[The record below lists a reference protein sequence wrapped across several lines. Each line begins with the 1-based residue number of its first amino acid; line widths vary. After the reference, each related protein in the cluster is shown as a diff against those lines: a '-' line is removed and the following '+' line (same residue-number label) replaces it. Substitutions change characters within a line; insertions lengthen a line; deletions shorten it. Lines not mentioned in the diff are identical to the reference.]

1 MSDYLTFDLKVKKEP
16 TDDSDLW
23 DSTSIYNFASQTRP
37 DKVERVG
44 QAYTKAAGSYD
55 RIASFIK
62 RIAGKI
68 HDEWSDGSGSV
79 LAQRQL
85 AQLYQAA
92 QAISQA
98 CDTVGKPIEHH
109 GKVTLADFKKQIV
122 HGPHGEANAYKSGK
136 TRSEHEEPH
145 GLGDSG
151 PQDIPKFDPN
161 HDKKLGAQ
169 HLLREHVK
177 KTQGTYASIPGQL
190 FVDLPPATKT
200 TPPPK
205 TKNPPPDGDGT
216 GTTLSGSGLPTGSTS
231 AGLPA
236 GYDPTGYD
244 PTRSPGT
251 GAASGV
257 GSGQGTDLS
266 GLGQTASPGASPTGG
281 TDLAG
286 STPYTPSPYA
296 DNPYTPSPYTPS
308 PYVAGPSGSLPH
320 QGPAGSS
327 PTGANPSIM
336 RSGRS
341 DGLPTAAE
349 NAEAAAVR
357 NAAARGTSPIPFMPG
372 AAGPGSEKKDR
383 DRVVWAY
390 EDKEAWGAEDGDI
403 APPLIE

>member
-1 MSDYLTFDLKVKKEP
+1 MSDYLTFDLKAKKEP
-16 TDDSDLW
+16 ADDSSLW
-23 DSTSIYNFASQTRP
+23 DSTSIYNFVSKTRP

-55 RIASFIK
+55 RMASFIQ
-62 RIAGKI
+62 RIARKI

-92 QAISQA
+92 QAISEA

-136 TRSEHEEPH
+136 TSSEHTESH

-151 PQDIPKFDPN
+151 PQVIPKFDPN

-169 HLLREHVK
+169 HLLSEHVK

-205 TKNPPPDGDGT
+205 TKNPPPNDDGT
-216 GTTLSGSGLPTGSTS
+216 GTTLSGSGLPTGSTN
-231 AGLPA
+231 AGL
-236 GYDPTGYD
+236 PTGYD
-244 PTRSPGT
+244 PSGLTGT
-251 GAASGV
+251 GAASAV
-257 GSGQGTDLS
+257 GPGQGTDLS
-266 GLGQTASPGASPTGG
+266 GLGQTTSPGVSPTGG
-281 TDLAG
+281 TDLASG
-286 STPYTPSPYA
+286 SPYTPSPYA
-296 DNPYTPSPYTPS
+296 DNPYTPS

-349 NAEAAAVR
+349 NAEAAALR

-383 DRVVWAY
+383 ERVVWVY

>member
-1 MSDYLTFDLKVKKEP
+1 MSDYLTFDLKAKKEP
-16 TDDSDLW
+16 ADDSKVW
-23 DSTSIYNFASQTRP
+23 DSISIYNFASQTRP
-37 DKVERVG
+37 DKVENIG
-44 QAYTKAAGSYD
+44 KGYQKAADSYD
-55 RIASFIK
+55 RMASFV
-62 RIAGKI
+62 RRVAGKI
-68 HDEWSDGSGSV
+68 HDKWSDGSGSV
-79 LAQRQL
+79 SAQRQL

-92 QAISQA
+92 QAISDA

-109 GKVTLADFKKQIV
+109 GKVSLANFKKQIL
-122 HGPHGEANAYKSGK
+122 HGEFANNYKTGKEGARVVTSGDDGGWPDGANPEYSLVDPNNDPIAGA
-136 TRSEHEEPH
+136 RHLLSEH
-145 GLGDSG
+145 
-151 PQDIPKFDPN
+151 I
-161 HDKKLGAQ
+161 
-169 HLLREHVK
+169 K

-190 FVDLPPATKT
+190 FVDLPRAAKT

-205 TKNPPPDGDGT
+205 TKNPPPNGDGT
-216 GTTLSGSGLPTGSTS
+216 GTTLSGSGLPTGSTN
-231 AGLPA
+231 ARL
-236 GYDPTGYD
+236 PTGYD
-244 PTRSPGT
+244 PSGLTGT
-251 GAASGV
+251 GAAAGL

-266 GLGQTASPGASPTGG
+266 GLGQTTSGTSPTGG

-336 RSGRS
+336 RTGRS

-349 NAEAAAVR
+349 NAEAAAAR

-383 DRVVWAY
+383 ERVVWVY